1 LGTGRR
7 WKPDP
12 AKRAL
17 RWGARTRGQNGP
29 TCPGDTGRE
38 YTTTMKTKYTLH
50 LAPVNR
56 GPFHCIPARSIELEG
71 ERIELEGERIRMD
84 CADAEPCIYPG
95 HRGNAGLYVVGN
107 EYGALGAVWC
117 SHEGDAIDALVD
129 ADLAGGIL
137 IDDETLAGMSE
148 EERERVHQAG
158 NAGEAVD
165 LDHAWIQRVEIDGA
179 RDWRLIAAMAE
190 ATGAN
195 AETLAD

>member
-1 LGTGRR
+1 MTIGVSWVCRM
-7 WKPDP
+7 
-12 AKRAL
+12 
-17 RWGARTRGQNGP
+17 TRHP
-29 TCPGDTGRE
+29 TPGEPGNEGED
-38 YTTTMKTKYTLH
+38 TTMTKHTLH
-50 LAPVNR
+50 LAPVDR
-56 GPFHCIPARSIELEG
+56 GAFCCIPARK
-71 ERIELEGERIRMD
+71 IELEGERIRMD

-137 IDDETLAGMSE
+137 IDDETLAAMSE
-148 EERERVHQAG
+148 EEREDVHYAG

-165 LDHAWIQRVEIDGA
+165 LDHAWIQRVHIDGA

-195 AETLAD
+195 ADTLGDY